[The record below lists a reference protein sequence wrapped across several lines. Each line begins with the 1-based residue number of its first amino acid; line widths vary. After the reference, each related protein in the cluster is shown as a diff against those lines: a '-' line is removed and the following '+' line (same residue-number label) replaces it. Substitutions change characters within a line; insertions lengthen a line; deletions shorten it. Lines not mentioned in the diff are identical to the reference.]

1 MSKPGMSIHSIESF
15 NESEEINLLSSVLEA
30 KHTIKTFFSA
40 NDRTPNHDGFFEL
53 VSSDL
58 SPKKQFIVQIK
69 KVEDLKPNTIG
80 PNKGKYSYE
89 LKTNFLY
96 YVKEKVTES
105 PAIYFVVDIVTKR
118 IFWLYLSDAVLMDL
132 NFEGHLKVSYAFGE
146 ANVLS
151 DVDVFTTKLN
161 TIADERN
168 RVFLKKTPEEIGEMQ
183 EAAEYI
189 NGLLDHDLSFIKK
202 TMFPELWR
210 FGVKASNTSDL
221 SIEVHGNRI
230 KPEVSS
236 IIALYPQVK
245 GVPDTG
251 VREYYHEDTDLFNH
265 IVLGGMQNPVKRSA
279 RSGGTARPFQIKRRE
294 TPLRKSWVT

>member
-30 KHTIKTFFSA
+30 KHTIKTLFSA

-105 PAIYFVVDIVTKR
+105 PAIYFVVDIITRR
-118 IFWLYLSDAVLMDL
+118 IFWLYLSDSILMNLD
-132 NFEGHLKVSYAFGE
+132 FEGHEKITYAFGE
-146 ANVLS
+146 DNILTDIDS
-151 DVDVFTTKLN
+151 FTKEIN
-161 TIADERN
+161 AIAVERN
-168 RVFLKKTPEEIGEMQ
+168 RFFLKKKFLE
-183 EAAEYI
+183 
-189 NGLLDHDLSFIKK
+189 K
-202 TMFPELWR
+202 
-210 FGVKASNTSDL
+210 VKIL
-221 SIEVHGNRI
+221 
-230 KPEVSS
+230 K
-236 IIALYPQVK
+236 AL
-245 GVPDTG
+245 
-251 VREYYHEDTDLFNH
+251 F
-265 IVLGGMQNPVKRSA
+265 
-279 RSGGTARPFQIKRRE
+279 
-294 TPLRKSWVT
+294 